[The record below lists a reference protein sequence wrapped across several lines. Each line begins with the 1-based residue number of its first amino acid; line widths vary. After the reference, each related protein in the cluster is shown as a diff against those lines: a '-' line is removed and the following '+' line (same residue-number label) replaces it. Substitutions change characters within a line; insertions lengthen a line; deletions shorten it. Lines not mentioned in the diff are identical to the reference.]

1 MTSLNPRDTYLQAS
15 VSTASPSQLLV
26 MLYERLVLD
35 VQRSVEAL
43 RRGEPSQAHAPLL
56 HAQEIVL
63 ELNASLKVDAWAG
76 AAGLSSLYSY
86 LHVELVRANM
96 AKDLKRAEACL
107 EIVSVLRDTWRD
119 AAVSLMAQPA

>member
-1 MTSLNPRDTYLQAS
+1 MSAMNPRDTYLSAS

-35 VQRSVEAL
+35 VERAVDAL

-63 ELNASLKVDAWAG
+63 ELNASLKVDAWEG
-76 AAGLSSLYSY
+76 AAGLASLYSY
-86 LHVELVRANM
+86 VHGELVKANM
-96 AKDLKRAEACL
+96 HKDLKVTEFCL
-107 EIVSVLRDTWRD
+107 HIVSTLRDTWRE
-119 AAVSLMAQPA
+119 AAGSLMAQPA

>member
-1 MTSLNPRDTYLQAS
+1 MSTLNPRDTYLQAS
-15 VSTASPSQLLV
+15 VSTATPSQLLV

-35 VQRSVEAL
+35 AQRAVDAL

-86 LHVELVRANM
+86 LHVQLVKANM
-96 AKDLKRAEACL
+96 GKDLKIAEFCL
-107 EIVSVLRDTWRD
+107 ETVTVLRDTWRD
-119 AAVSLMAQPA
+119 AAGSLMAQPA